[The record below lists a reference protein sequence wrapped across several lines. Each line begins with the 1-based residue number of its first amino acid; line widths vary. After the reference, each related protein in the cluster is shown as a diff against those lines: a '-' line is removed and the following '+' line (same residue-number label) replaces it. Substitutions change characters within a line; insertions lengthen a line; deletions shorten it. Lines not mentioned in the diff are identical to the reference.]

1 MKRIKVL
8 SLIAFSIMISACS
21 NVQYSDESATVKK
34 VNVDIST
41 YKLEL
46 SRNVVLQVKECD
58 YFLLTSNNVN
68 NKANCTSKL
77 EENFSAYLEDD
88 VFSKKIQEYGESEK
102 VGDISLSSE
111 NETPA
116 VLLRNNNV
124 SYVKEMNFKNDNIY
138 ELIPG
143 TMETVESYSITPFIL
158 PNEQIIIKYVI
169 ENSTKVKDGSG
180 KKGMM
185 LRIEGNKVLTDS
197 KKTIFSIVNPSGRT
211 YIIKTITATIE
222 NKEY

>member
-8 SLIAFSIMISACS
+8 SLMAFSIMISACS
-21 NVQYSDESATVKK
+21 NVQYSDELATVKK

-46 SRNVVLQVKECD
+46 SRNVVLRVKECD
-58 YFLLTSNNVN
+58 YFLLASNNVN

-88 VFSKKIQEYGESEK
+88 VFSEKIQEYGESEK
-102 VGDISLSSE
+102 VGNISLSSE
-111 NETPA
+111 NENPA
-116 VLLRNNNV
+116 VMLRNKNV
-124 SYVKEMNFKNDNIY
+124 SYVKEMNLKNNNIY

-169 ENSTKVKDGSG
+169 ENGTKVKDGSG

-185 LRIEGNKVLTDS
+185 LRIEGNKVVTDR
-197 KKTIFSIVNPSGRT
+197 KKSIFSIVNPSGRT

-222 NKEY
+222 NK